1 MIKIKKINKINGFI
15 PFFFVSFVPFV
26 VQALFDF
33 RTFRGEA
40 ALQI

>member
-1 MIKIKKINKINGFI
+1 
-15 PFFFVSFVPFV
+15 VPFV